1 MKLSILSTLLFLS
14 FNISAAYDCSVAP
27 SFVESSNT
35 YDDLDKS
42 AVEVLFTGWSAPVNT
57 EVIEAY
63 EGYSMN
69 TDAPCM
75 NLMNTYLKD
84 KNTGKQ
90 YLMVTTHEDY
100 CDGGNVY
107 GYIFDVEASK
117 NFKAAIVAE
126 VNDGDLTCVDSEKY
140 NKLKEYLSQYGWMN

>member
-1 MKLSILSTLLFLS
+1 MKLSIVSTLILLS
-14 FNISAAYDCSVAP
+14 LSVNASYNCSVAP
-27 SFVESSNT
+27 SFVETSNT
-35 YDDLDKS
+35 YDDLNES
-42 AVEVLFTGWSAPVNT
+42 AVEVLFSGWSAPVNT

-69 TDAPCM
+69 EEAPCM
-75 NLMNTYLKD
+75 SLRNTYLKD

-90 YLMVTTHEDY
+90 YLMVTTHDDY

-117 NFKAAIVAE
+117 NFKGAIVAE
-126 VNDGDLTCVDSEKY
+126 VNDGDLSCVDSEKY
-140 NKLKEYLSQYGWMN
+140 NRLTKYLSKFGWLN